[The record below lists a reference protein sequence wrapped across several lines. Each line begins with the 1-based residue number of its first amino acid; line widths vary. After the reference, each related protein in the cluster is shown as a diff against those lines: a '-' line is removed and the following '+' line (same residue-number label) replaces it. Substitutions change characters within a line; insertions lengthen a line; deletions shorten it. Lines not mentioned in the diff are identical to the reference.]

1 MLVVDLHCES
11 GHLFEGWFA
20 SADELLA
27 QQARG
32 LVSCPI
38 CGDHRVTRRPS
49 APHLNVSA
57 HKAPEPAT
65 STQREQEGQSTPA
78 ATMGADTV
86 QALQARYL
94 QAVRHVLANTED
106 VGDRFADEVRGM
118 HHGDLP
124 ERAVRGQATEQERE
138 ALQDEGIDVLPLP
151 LPEGIK
157 GALQ

>member
-1 MLVVDLHCES
+1 MLVVDLHCEL

-20 SADELLA
+20 SADELSA

-32 LVSCPI
+32 LVTCPV

-49 APHLNVSA
+49 APHLNVA
-57 HKAPEPAT
+57 AQKAPAQPASRQGGPAREPAT
-65 STQREQEGQSTPA
+65 AGQGA
-78 ATMGADTV
+78 ASAHAR
-86 QALQARYL
+86 QAMYL

-118 HHGDLP
+118 HHGDVP

-138 ALQDEGIDVLPLP
+138 ALQDEGIDVLSLP
-151 LPEGIK
+151 LPDGVK
-157 GALQ
+157 GSLR